1 MKRNWIRRIIGG
13 LSFTS
18 ALFVFQACYGSPQ
31 DFGYDILIEGHVK
44 SKTTDLPIEGI
55 KVSVE
60 NSMAHDVTNYL
71 GIFSFYNEI
80 TDNMK
85 IMFEDIDS
93 TENGLYLS
101 KDTIL
106 TDIRNQVTL
115 EIKLDEK

>member
-31 DFGYDILIEGHVK
+31 DFGNDILIDGHIK
-44 SKTTDLPIEGI
+44 SKTTELPIEGI

-60 NSMAHDVTNYL
+60 NTNAYDVTNYL
-71 GIFSFYNEI
+71 GIFSFYTEI
-80 TDNMK
+80 TDSMK
-85 IMFEDIDS
+85 IMCEDIDS
-93 TENGLYLS
+93 TKHGFYLS

-106 TDIRNQVTL
+106 TDIRSQVTL

>member
-1 MKRNWIRRIIGG
+1 MKRNWIRSIIGG

-31 DFGYDILIEGHVK
+31 DFENDILIEGHVK
-44 SKTTDLPIEGI
+44 SKTTGLPIEGI

-60 NSMAHDVTNYL
+60 GVMAYDVTNYIGL
-71 GIFSFYNEI
+71 FSFYTEI
-80 TDNMK
+80 ADNMK

-93 TENGLYLS
+93 TKHGFYLN

-106 TDIRNQVTL
+106 TDIRSQVPL
-115 EIKLDEK
+115 EINLDEK